1 MSVTKFPDENRM
13 QENVTLTKQYVQRK
27 INERLFVGTAAQV
40 QSAITAGTIVNNTF
54 VVTTDE

>member
-13 QENVTLTKQYVQRK
+13 QENVTLTKQYVQGK
-27 INERLFVGTAAQV
+27 INERLFVGTAAQA
-40 QSAITAGTIVNNTF
+40 QAAITAGTIVNNTI

>member
-13 QENVTLTKQYVQRK
+13 QENVTLTKQYVQGK

-40 QSAITAGTIVNNTF
+40 QAAITAGTIVNNTI